1 MEISL
6 VPIFNESHNVTRVSL
21 LLHPLDS
28 FLDDTTVP
36 FCLIHAHH
44 FFLCIQELIWLK
56 GIKCLADH
64 LPVTVQIQP
73 TSPEQ
78 EKE

>member
-1 MEISL
+1 MEIKL
-6 VPIFNESHNVTRVSL
+6 VAISSESQNGLHVSL
-21 LLHPLDS
+21 SLHLLAS
-28 FLDDTTVP
+28 FLNATVVP

-44 FFLCIQELIWLK
+44 FFPYIQELTWLK
-56 GIKCLADH
+56 YLPDH

-78 EKE
+78 EKK